1 MAIKSHLGEILLTG
15 CLALALTPGLRAE
28 EPLAKHFVDGTATYT
43 PNASWQST
51 VTESQD
57 SSRRKW
63 KKAWIAAWIGYAVVN
78 VLDTH
83 ASAGRR
89 EANPLLRNGEG
100 RLSVG
105 KAALIKSAIGG
116 GFFGL
121 QWAMARSNPNENY
134 YQPFTFATAAGAGAM
149 GAVAIRN
156 YGLGPKA
163 ASGPAPKP
171 DYLKP

>member
-1 MAIKSHLGEILLTG
+1 MAITTHLRCLVLTG
-15 CLALALTPGLRAE
+15 CLAATLHPLARAD
-28 EPLAKHFVDGTATYT
+28 EPLARPFIEGTATYIT
-43 PNASWQST
+43 NESWQST
-51 VTESQD
+51 VTDRQD

-89 EANPLLRNGEG
+89 EANPLLRNDDG

-105 KAALIKSAIGG
+105 KAALIKSAIGA

-121 QWAMARSNPNENY
+121 QWAVVRSNPHENY
-134 YQPFTFATAAGAGAM
+134 YKPFTFATAAGTGAM
-149 GAVAIRN
+149 GAVAVRN
-156 YGLGPKA
+156 YGLGPKTA
-163 ASGPAPKP
+163 GGPAPTP
-171 DYLKP
+171 EYLKP

>member
-1 MAIKSHLGEILLTG
+1 MAIATHFRYLLLIG
-15 CLALALTPGLRAE
+15 CLGTALHSVARAE
-28 EPLAKHFVDGTATYT
+28 EPLAKPFVEGTATYT

-51 VTESQD
+51 VTDRQD

-63 KKAWIAAWIGYAVVN
+63 KKAWIAAWVGYAVVN

-89 EANPLLRNGEG
+89 EANPLLSNGAG

-121 QWAMARSNPNENY
+121 QWAMARSNPHENY
-134 YQPFTFATAAGAGAM
+134 YKPFTFATAAGAGAM

-156 YGLGPKA
+156 YGLGPKT
-163 ASGPAPKP
+163 ASGPAPTP
-171 DYLKP
+171 EYLKP